1 MINKTIVVISNSSNP
16 YHNQGLEEY
25 LLNTLKPNTCI
36 LYLWQNHNTVV
47 IGKNQNPWQEC
58 RIKEMNAEGA
68 NLARR
73 LSGGGAVYHD
83 EGNLNFTF
91 ILPRQDYDEEKQ
103 TSVIC
108 QAVQNFGLYVEK
120 TGRNDLTVNGKKF
133 SGNAYFKR
141 KDSAF
146 HHGTLLINS
155 DLTVLARYL
164 NVSNAKLQAK
174 GVRSVSSR
182 VCNLQEMCPEITV
195 DKMKASLTQALESV
209 YGKKPLILTD
219 ADFDDIAL
227 AKLETR
233 YASWEWRLGR
243 KLPFQHNFTKRY
255 IWGEISFNFSV
266 ECGII
271 NDVAVFSDA
280 MDSTFISK
288 LQTVLLNKPYS
299 SNALIE
305 TLAKLELKN
314 ELGYEAN
321 SAMLKDIE
329 DLILEQ
335 NF

>member
-1 MINKTIVVISNSSNP
+1 MINNTIVVISNSSNP

-91 ILPRQDYDEEKQ
+91 ILPRQYYDEEKQ

-182 VCNLQEMCPEITV
+182 VCNLQEMCPEI
-195 DKMKASLTQALESV
+195 
-209 YGKKPLILTD
+209 
-219 ADFDDIAL
+219 
-227 AKLETR
+227 
-233 YASWEWRLGR
+233 
-243 KLPFQHNFTKRY
+243 
-255 IWGEISFNFSV
+255 
-266 ECGII
+266 
-271 NDVAVFSDA
+271 
-280 MDSTFISK
+280 
-288 LQTVLLNKPYS
+288 
-299 SNALIE
+299 
-305 TLAKLELKN
+305 
-314 ELGYEAN
+314 
-321 SAMLKDIE
+321 
-329 DLILEQ
+329 
-335 NF
+335 